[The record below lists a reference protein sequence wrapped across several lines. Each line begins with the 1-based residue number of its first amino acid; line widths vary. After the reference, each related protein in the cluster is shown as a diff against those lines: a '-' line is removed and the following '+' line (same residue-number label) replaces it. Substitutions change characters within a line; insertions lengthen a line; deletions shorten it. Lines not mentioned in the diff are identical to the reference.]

1 MTTDPL
7 LKSLGILPA
16 STGIRSRLGA
26 IGDDQVASFDALLE
40 QARAGEAGP
49 GAPVRIAK
57 GLDLKLSPEQ
67 LQRAAA
73 AADVAEANGASR
85 AMVLLDGVAYRLD
98 VATRTIIG
106 EVRGQAAASMTDV
119 DAVVSAPASVEELA
133 QRPVKI
139 PPPPGGPLA
148 IANASLRELLDR
160 PAPAGQ

>member
-16 STGIRSRLGA
+16 STGVRSRLGA
-26 IGDDQVASFDALLE
+26 IGDQPITSFDDLLE
-40 QARAGEAGP
+40 QARAGDAGP
-49 GAPVRIAK
+49 GAPGRIAK

-106 EVRGQAAASMTDV
+106 EVRGQSAASMSDV
-119 DAVVSAPASVEELA
+119 DAVVSAPASAEELA
-133 QRPVKI
+133 NRPVKV

-148 IANASLRELLDR
+148 IANASLRDLLDR
-160 PAPAGQ
+160 SAPAGE

>member
-1 MTTDPL
+1 MNTDPL
-7 LKSLGILPA
+7 LKSLGVLPA
-16 STGIRSRLGA
+16 SSGIRSRLGA
-26 IGDDQVASFDALLE
+26 IGEDHASSFDDLLE

-49 GAPVRIAK
+49 GAPVRVAK
-57 GLDLKLSPEQ
+57 GLDLKLTPDQ

-106 EVRGQAAASMTDV
+106 EVRGQAHAGMADV
-119 DAVVSAPASVEELA
+119 DAVVAAPASADELA

-139 PPPPGGPLA
+139 PPPPAGPLA
-148 IANASLRELLDR
+148 ISNTSLRDLLDR
-160 PAPAGQ
+160 TPRADQ